1 MIDDKEIEW
10 LNDLKRFGIRL
21 ELGDM
26 KYLMHKLNYPYKEY
40 NVVHVGGTNGKGS
53 VCQFIASVLLKAGYA
68 VGTYTTPPLHDIHE
82 IYRIN
87 NRLINERELGSV
99 IRKLKK
105 EVSELIEKG
114 KKITYFEALT
124 ALALLYFQEKM
135 VDYAIIEVGLGGR
148 CDATNV
154 VDAAVTVITNVALE
168 HENFLGRTVATIA
181 REKAGIITHAP
192 VVTACR
198 GEALAVIREVAAE
211 KDVPV
216 YVVGEDIIWKR
227 KDRRRFVVEA
237 DDSYIIQSPLD
248 GIFQGENIAL
258 AVKVGEILGMGRDD
272 IISGI
277 AHARLPGRMEKMGRF
292 LLDGCHN
299 PHAVQAFARSL
310 EEYDYRRL
318 VILFGVMRDKNVR
331 EMIRKLP
338 DAERYIAVTVGNE
351 RSMDAE
357 HIARIGRELGKPFE
371 VGGGM
376 AEALDMAGR
385 ESSDGDLICIV
396 GSLYA
401 VGEARKI
408 LREKTSFPK

>member
-1 MIDDKEIEW
+1 MVWIEKLGEHVIDLSLSRMRAFI
-10 LNDLKRFGIRL
+10 G
-21 ELGDM
+21 
-26 KYLMHKLNYPYKEY
+26 EY
-40 NVVHVGGTNGKGS
+40 GKPEYDIIHVGGTNGKGS
-53 VCQFIASVLLKAGYA
+53 VCHFIGSILQRNHT
-68 VGTYTTPPLHDIHE
+68 VGMFTSPHLERVTERITVNGVE
-82 IYRIN
+82 IS
-87 NRLINERELGSV
+87 EEELQAYEY
-99 IRKLKK
+99 LKK
-105 EVSELIEKG
+105 YRF
-114 KKITYFEALT
+114 TYFEALT
-124 ALALLYFQEKM
+124 AVALLHFRNKN
-135 VDYAIIEVGLGGR
+135 VDHAVLEVGLGGR

-154 VDAAVTVITNVALE
+154 VDAAVTVITNVAKE
-168 HENFLGRTVATIA
+168 HERFLGRTAAAIA

-198 GEALAVIREVAAE
+198 GDALEVIRGVAAE

-216 YVVGEDIIWKR
+216 YVVGEDVIWKR

-237 DDSYIIQSPLD
+237 DDSYVIQSPLD

-258 AVKVGEILGMGRDD
+258 AVKVGEILGMERDD
-272 IISGI
+272 IICGV
-277 AHARLPGRMEKMGRF
+277 AHTRLPGRMEKMGRF

-376 AEALDMAGR
+376 AEALDMAGK

>member
-1 MIDDKEIEW
+1 MVWIEKLGEHVIDLSLSRMRAFI
-10 LNDLKRFGIRL
+10 G
-21 ELGDM
+21 
-26 KYLMHKLNYPYKEY
+26 EY
-40 NVVHVGGTNGKGS
+40 GKPEYDIIHVGGTNGKGS
-53 VCQFIASVLLKAGYA
+53 VCHFIGSILQRNHT
-68 VGTYTTPPLHDIHE
+68 VGMFTSPHLERVTERITVNGVE
-82 IYRIN
+82 IS
-87 NRLINERELGSV
+87 EEELQAYEY
-99 IRKLKK
+99 LKK
-105 EVSELIEKG
+105 YRF
-114 KKITYFEALT
+114 TYFEALT
-124 ALALLYFQEKM
+124 AVALLHFRNKN
-135 VDYAIIEVGLGGR
+135 VDHAVLEVGLGGR

-154 VDAAVTVITNVALE
+154 VDAAVTVITNVAKE
-168 HENFLGRTVATIA
+168 HERFLGRTAAAIA

-198 GEALAVIREVAAE
+198 GDALEVIRGVAAE
-211 KDVPV
+211 KNVPV
-216 YVVGEDIIWKR
+216 YVVGEDVIWKR

-237 DDSYIIQSPLD
+237 DDSYVIQSPLD

>member
-1 MIDDKEIEW
+1 MVWIEKLGEHVIDLSLSRMRAFI
-10 LNDLKRFGIRL
+10 G
-21 ELGDM
+21 
-26 KYLMHKLNYPYKEY
+26 EY
-40 NVVHVGGTNGKGS
+40 GKPEYDIIHVGGTNGKGS
-53 VCQFIASVLLKAGYA
+53 VCHFIGSILQRNHT
-68 VGTYTTPPLHDIHE
+68 VGMFTSPHLERVTERITVNGVE
-82 IYRIN
+82 IS
-87 NRLINERELGSV
+87 EEELQAYEY
-99 IRKLKK
+99 LKK
-105 EVSELIEKG
+105 YRF
-114 KKITYFEALT
+114 TYFEALT
-124 ALALLYFQEKM
+124 AVALLHFRDKH
-135 VDYAIIEVGLGGR
+135 VDHAVLEVGLGGR

-154 VDAAVTVITNVALE
+154 VDAAVTVITNVAKE
-168 HENFLGRTVATIA
+168 HERFLGRTAAAIA

-198 GEALAVIREVAAE
+198 GEALEVIREVAAE
-211 KDVPV
+211 KNVPV

-237 DDSYIIQSPLD
+237 DDSYVIQSPLD

>member
-1 MIDDKEIEW
+1 MVWIEKLGEHVIDLSLSRMRAFI
-10 LNDLKRFGIRL
+10 G
-21 ELGDM
+21 
-26 KYLMHKLNYPYKEY
+26 EY
-40 NVVHVGGTNGKGS
+40 GKPEYDIIHVGGTNGKGS
-53 VCQFIASVLLKAGYA
+53 VCHFIGSILQRNHT
-68 VGTYTTPPLHDIHE
+68 VGMFTSPHLERVTERITVNGVE
-82 IYRIN
+82 IS
-87 NRLINERELGSV
+87 EEELQAYEY
-99 IRKLKK
+99 LKK
-105 EVSELIEKG
+105 YRF
-114 KKITYFEALT
+114 TYFEALT
-124 ALALLYFQEKM
+124 AVALLHFRDKH
-135 VDYAIIEVGLGGR
+135 VDHAVLEVGLGGR

-154 VDAAVTVITNVALE
+154 VDAAVTVITNVAKE
-168 HENFLGRTVATIA
+168 HERFLGRTAAAIA

-198 GEALAVIREVAAE
+198 GDALEVIRGVAAE
-211 KDVPV
+211 KNVPV

-227 KDRRRFVVEA
+227 EDRRRFVVEA
-237 DDSYIIQSPLD
+237 DDSYVIQSPLD

-272 IISGI
+272 IICGV
-277 AHARLPGRMEKMGRF
+277 AHARLPGRMEKRGRF